1 MKIKNSLTLLA
12 IISSLILIGCETPP
26 SSTSSSV
33 SSSISSIS
41 SSSVSSSNTSTS
53 SSSSSTVNPDEQ
65 IKINIIEEGT
75 DEAALE
81 IAKKEARDLYLNV
94 DTTNIVASLKLPTTG
109 SYLDTEII
117 WKSSNIK
124 VLGHNGL
131 LKTTR
136 DTTKDYDVVLT
147 ATVSY
152 HGSKVTR
159 EFNVH
164 VPALEAKEPLLFPSI
179 IDDFSDYVTGRELS
193 YYYDWDLTSGSNA
206 EGNGISK
213 IVEQVENNN
222 MISSKAVSFPSY
234 RLSAN
239 MQYDRYL
246 DLNENFS
253 MEAYVMFTGEINGLF
268 FEFIESSSRAVS
280 AGFTDQGFQFYQNKD
295 FITSSRLFD
304 EGVWTK
310 IRVDVD
316 MSNKTYTYSYYDWY
330 TNELTTIAENV
341 AMANKINKVTKF
353 RIRVASG
360 QKNGC
365 SYLSNLVIDKNIPVN
380 IGTNP
385 NRTMGIGKIHGFNED
400 VLLVQGEA
408 IPTPELEIYN
418 RFNRSQKLEPNV
430 DYTIEA
436 SGINDTNTTGAFEKT
451 YKVTLKST
459 NEIKELSQNI
469 YIDDPTS
476 PSKVRT
482 LKSSSIYKNSITI
495 YGSVSKL
502 NSDVYYLIV
511 PEGSPE
517 PTAAQVKAGVSYN
530 NTKIVS
536 KGVLENCTGSFNI
549 KVSNIDETIVGSNET
564 KNEYDLYL
572 VTDHKTNGL
581 SDVYTKQNISSIV
594 NIETCDDFYAMTN
607 NPDTNGYKF
616 RLMNDLDFSNYEW
629 YVNPLDTMAFTGE
642 LDGQGYTVKNLTI
655 NNEHD
660 GNVVKMYG
668 IFYQLKENAYIHD
681 IKFENANIT
690 SYEDTGLIA
699 GYSYGATLENI
710 EIDGLVMKATPNAT
724 GAGHLAA
731 LFGRV
736 DKGETIINNVSVI
749 NAEIITYKYSGC
761 FTAYNQYCDLLTI
774 TNSIF
779 IGKVTNDGAYIGLVG
794 RNYAPLKVENCIIYI
809 TVETVKKQAGLIA
822 GHTNITGSNNG
833 IITADNV
840 VGNFIVKE
848 ILQPTYMNSGVGEYA
863 TDGDIEE
870 QVKITDFYTFY
881 QDYSIL
887 AEEWEPILNSINKS
901 KVMDEPEE
909 FTKDWWTTNTFFKD
923 YEELSSWYYDEELDR
938 PNLNICK

>member
-1 MKIKNSLTLLA
+1 MKIRNSLTLLA
-12 IISSLILIGCETPP
+12 VISSLVLIGCNNTST
-26 SSTSSSV
+26 SSSSSV
-33 SSSISSIS
+33 SSSISS
-41 SSSVSSSNTSTS
+41 T
-53 SSSSSTVNPDEQ
+53 SSSTVSSSLNSSSSNPVDE
-65 IKINIIEEGT
+65 IELTVIEEGT
-75 DEAALE
+75 DPDYLE

-117 WKSSNIK
+117 WKSNNIK

-136 DTTKDYDVVLT
+136 DTTKAYDVTLT
-147 ATVSY
+147 ATVTY
-152 HGSKVTR
+152 QGSKVSR
-159 EFNVH
+159 DFVVH
-164 VPALEAKEPLLFPSI
+164 IPALDQKEPLLFPSI
-179 IDDFSDYVTGRELS
+179 RDDFEDYVTGRELS

-206 EGNGISK
+206 EGNGISR
-213 IVEQVENNN
+213 IVEEVENNN
-222 MISSKAVSFPSY
+222 MISNKAVSFPSY

-280 AGFTDQGFQFYQNKD
+280 AGITDAGFQFYQNKE
-295 FITSSRLFD
+295 FITSSRILD

-330 TNELTTIAENV
+330 TNQLTSIAENV
-341 AMANKINKVTKF
+341 AMANKINDVTKF

-385 NRTMGIGKIHGFNED
+385 NRTIGVGKINGFDEN
-400 VLLVQGEA
+400 LLLIQGEE
-408 IPTPELEIYN
+408 IPTPDLEIFN
-418 RFNRSQKLEPNV
+418 RFNRTQKLEKDV
-430 DYTIEA
+430 DYTIET
-436 SGINDTNTTGAFEKT
+436 SGLSNTDTTGAFEKT
-451 YKVTLKST
+451 YKVTLKAT
-459 NEIKELSQNI
+459 NEVKELTQNI
-469 YIDDPTS
+469 YVDDAAS

-495 YGSVSKL
+495 NGSVSKL
-502 NSDVYYLIV
+502 NSDIYYVIV

-517 PTAAQVKAGVSYN
+517 PTAEQVKAGTSYN
-530 NTKIVS
+530 GTKIVS
-536 KGVLENCTGSFNI
+536 KGVLEDCTGSFSI

-564 KNEYDLYL
+564 KKEYDLYL
-572 VTDHKTNGL
+572 VTDHKSNGL
-581 SDVYTKQNISSIV
+581 SEVYTKQNISSIV

-616 RLMNDLDFSNYEW
+616 RLMNDLDFSNYDW
-629 YVNPLDTMAFTGE
+629 YVNPLDTMSFTGE

-668 IFYQLKENAYIHD
+668 IFYQLKDNAYIHD

-699 GYSYGATLENI
+699 GYSYGSTLENI

-736 DKGETIINNVSVI
+736 DKGETVINNVSVI

-779 IGKVTNDGAYIGLVG
+779 IGKVTNDGAYAGLVG

-809 TVETVKKQAGLIA
+809 TVESVKKQAGLIA

-840 VGNFIVKE
+840 IGNFEVKE

-863 TDGDIEE
+863 TDGNINE

-887 AEEWEPILNSINKS
+887 AEDWEPILNSINKS
-901 KVMDEPEE
+901 TVLDQQES
-909 FTKDWWTTNTFFKD
+909 FTKEWWTTNTFFKD
-923 YEELSSWYYDEELDR
+923 YEELDSWYYDDELGR
-938 PNLNICK
+938 PNLKICK